1 MACHLNIPLA
11 VALIGGRALAP
22 IPGLATVEPDPQLA
36 LVLFLS
42 LLIQA
47 SAHQTIIGAPKSTSP
62 EPSGSEVVGRTLD
75 GSAEVAK

>member
-47 SAHQTIIGAPKSTSP
+47 SAQQTDHMGPQRYKSGT
-62 EPSGSEVVGRTLD
+62 ER
-75 GSAEVAK
+75 K

>member
-1 MACHLNIPLA
+1 MACHLNVPLA

-47 SAHQTIIGAPKSTSP
+47 SAHQTDHRGSQKYKSGT
-62 EPSGSEVVGRTLD
+62 ER
-75 GSAEVAK
+75 K

>member
-1 MACHLNIPLA
+1 MACHLNVPLA

-47 SAHQTIIGAPKSTSP
+47 SARQTDHMGSQKYKSGT
-62 EPSGSEVVGRTLD
+62 ER
-75 GSAEVAK
+75 K